1 MDSQLIK
8 MRAKLN
14 DVLSKNASTF
24 EKLNLVNLR
33 IKNLVVDKKRPTV
46 ESYLKKSDEFLSLAR
61 DHISDSAI
69 SRFQNLIDESFN
81 LVDKSTLDILEKQ
94 PLLFTLSQAQS
105 FSHQIENTDEL
116 SNLISLKQQSLQNAY
131 NLLLVQSLND
141 SFNKNGQLMNL
152 FQLVILLFGIIS
164 LVLGNFYILRRSSLL
179 YKAHSKSIIDN
190 ERIKKVYETIFTND
204 LVRLWIDQARALP
217 TTIDADLFYRLLF
230 SFLKMEFGLIK
241 GLTIL
246 HMNYLVVNDELH
258 LIVNTNLLPM
268 KTDSLEFKL
277 LNDFLQ
283 DTGISMGLSHS
294 SFSKI
299 TFVIKT

>member
-1 MDSQLIK
+1 M
-8 MRAKLN
+8 
-14 DVLSKNASTF
+14 
-24 EKLNLVNLR
+24 
-33 IKNLVVDKKRPTV
+33 
-46 ESYLKKSDEFLSLAR
+46 
-61 DHISDSAI
+61 
-69 SRFQNLIDESFN
+69 
-81 LVDKSTLDILEKQ
+81 
-94 PLLFTLSQAQS
+94 
-105 FSHQIENTDEL
+105 
-116 SNLISLKQQSLQNAY
+116 
-131 NLLLVQSLND
+131 
-141 SFNKNGQLMNL
+141 
-152 FQLVILLFGIIS
+152 LLFGIIS